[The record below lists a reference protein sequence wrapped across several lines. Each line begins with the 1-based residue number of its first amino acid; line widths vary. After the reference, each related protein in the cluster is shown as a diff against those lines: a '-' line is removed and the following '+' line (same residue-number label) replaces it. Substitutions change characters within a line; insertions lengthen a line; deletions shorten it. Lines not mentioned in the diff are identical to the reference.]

1 MIHSLNKFRID
12 GPFLKII
19 YDKSQ
24 LSYSRVT
31 VSKFSLYDKG
41 QDNGVTLTIAIQHRA
56 KSFI

>member
-31 VSKFSLYDKG
+31 VSKFSFYDKG
-41 QDNGVTLTIAIQHRA
+41 QDNGVTLTIAIHHRA